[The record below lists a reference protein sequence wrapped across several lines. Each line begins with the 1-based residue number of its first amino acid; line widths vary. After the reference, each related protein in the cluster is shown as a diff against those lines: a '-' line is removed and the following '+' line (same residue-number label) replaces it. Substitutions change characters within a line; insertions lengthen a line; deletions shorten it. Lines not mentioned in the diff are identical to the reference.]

1 MRSTTLAGIAAL
13 SAVVLAFPATNSR
26 ADGPAVAANA
36 EEIAQALRGKTCTS
50 RVGATFMFGHDG
62 RYAYDGL
69 WKNGGVYVI
78 GQGFVT
84 VTLDSGLERSF
95 AISRHGEVFYME
107 ETALRCR
114 GGKPL
119 QS

>member
-1 MRSTTLAGIAAL
+1 MRSTKLAGIAAL
-13 SAVVLAFPATNSR
+13 SAVVLAFPGPNSR
-26 ADGPAVAANA
+26 ADGPAAAANA
-36 EEIAQALRGKTCTS
+36 EEITQALRGKTCTT
-50 RVGATFMFGHDG
+50 RIGATFTFGHDG

-78 GQGFVT
+78 GQGAVI

-95 AISRHGEVFYME
+95 AISRHGDVFYIE

-119 QS
+119 QG